1 MNESL
6 TYRIDN
12 LILDSYLKSS
22 DIIIQGRRAQSIS
35 PINSNSLNENN
46 DKIDPNSQVRVNYTV
61 SEYCSNNLKPWKRN
75 LSAPL
80 IIDIYIENSND
91 NNKLILMER
100 WKLVFK
106 RLDDL
111 REGRISSI
119 NRRIVTLLRTLYSFV
134 RILPGFQLLHVATS
148 SNSLRIHMYN
158 PDSFGKSTNFSQDTS
173 IYEFPRVVTPRGV
186 LSLGVRY
193 IKESQLLV
201 IFVIINIHINII
213 CIFLIILL
221 LYIIS

>member
-1 MNESL
+1 MNESM

-22 DIIIQGRRAQSIS
+22 DIIIQGRRAQNIT
-35 PINSNSLNENN
+35 PINSNSLNEYN
-46 DKIDPNSQVRVNYTV
+46 DKIDPNTQVNPTYTI
-61 SEYCSNNLKPWKRN
+61 SEYCSNNLKQWKIF
-75 LSAPL
+75 LSTPI

-134 RILPGFQLLHVATS
+134 RLLPGFQLLNVATS
-148 SNSLRIHMYN
+148 PNSLRLHMYN
-158 PDSFGKSTNFSQDTS
+158 PDIFGKSTGFSQDTS

-186 LSLGVRY
+186 LSFGVRY
-193 IKESQLLV
+193 VKESQLLV
-201 IFVIINIHINII
+201 IFVII
-213 CIFLIILL
+213 IFILIY
-221 LYIIS
+221 LYY